1 MSKRPVPAAA
11 AAVSSCSCKQTL
23 ATEIQLKLQ
32 ANHGALNA
40 ENAIIMES
48 LGVADTKDII
58 DMFFNLLIEKQDQ
71 QTAIPKPSPSR
82 ASVVIP
88 CDESFKRIMS
98 PCDPEFLFPFRDSFK
113 GVPIPEFWQHFR
125 GPLLVSPEGR
135 FGCAICRVEAVV
147 SSNGTS
153 LLCPKRSQFPDA
165 KKAQEQGC
173 FFILKVRVAEITAD
187 KQDDVLVYND
197 SKSAKVVKKTSDLA
211 KEILAAKRAKS
222 DE

>member
-1 MSKRPVPAAA
+1 MSKRPIAPAAV
-11 AAVSSCSCKQTL
+11 AVSCCSCKQTL
-23 ATEIQLKLQ
+23 VAEIQLKLQ
-32 ANHGALNA
+32 ANHGVLDA

-48 LGVADTKDII
+48 LGVGDTKDII
-58 DMFFNLLIEKQDQ
+58 DMFFNLLIETQDQ
-71 QTAIPKPSPSR
+71 QIAPPKPSPSR

-88 CDESFKRIMS
+88 CDETFKRIMS
-98 PCDPEFLFPFRDSFK
+98 PCDPEFLFLFRDSFK

-125 GPLLVSPEGR
+125 GPLLVSPEGQ
-135 FGCAICRVEAVV
+135 FGCAMCKVEAVV

-187 KQDDVLVYND
+187 KQDDILAYND
-197 SKSAKVVKKTSDLA
+197 SKSAKVVKKTSDIA
-211 KEILAAKRAKS
+211 KEILAAKRVKP